1 MKKSIKYL
9 SISLGLIL
17 SIFSCEVVDFDLQ
30 ENPNFLTPERAN
42 PESLINELQFLFQ
55 DIVSDMIRNTD
66 DIMRYEAM
74 TDNYAD
80 VASATS
86 LDTEWERFYE
96 ALLVSR
102 TIEQQAASDSN
113 LLFHNAI
120 NKLLMG
126 YLTATMI
133 DYVGSI
139 PFSEAAN
146 AIEFPNPNVD
156 SGTELYRQVLADI
169 DQAVTDINNSTFN
182 VESDLFYGSDRA
194 KWTAFA
200 NSFKLRLL
208 IQAQM
213 ASGDIGVTN
222 LSSEINNLLSGDL
235 IDTPEEDFVWRNA
248 AVNEPESRHKY
259 FTRGY
264 ISGFSQYI
272 SNQFMFMLK
281 DSKSM
286 EDPRIRY
293 YLYRQSNED
302 PFSGPPFLACGDDPG
317 GTDFCYVGN
326 SYWGLDHGETRTGR
340 GDDDLRTTFGIYPGG
355 GKFDEDDFSRASTAS
370 STNNLSGAGIIPI
383 ITSFNLKFLIAE
395 SALALG
401 TNGDPAV
408 LLGEA
413 IRGSMN
419 KVLGFGGVSSSFAAS
434 SSDVDDYVN
443 EVLTAY
449 GSAASSEARMNIL
462 ITEAY
467 LANFGNSIE
476 AYNTYR
482 RTGYPSNLQIP
493 IDDDNPTFPRSFP
506 YSNEAVNTN
515 LSLNQKQITEQVFWD
530 KNPEGFIK

>member
-1 MKKSIKYL
+1 MKKIIKYL

-17 SIFSCEVVDFDLQ
+17 AILSCEVTDFDLQ
-30 ENPNFLTPERAN
+30 DNPNFLTPESAN
-42 PESLINELQFLFQ
+42 PESLLNELQYLFQ
-55 DIVSDMIRNTD
+55 DIVGDMIRNAD

-74 TDNYAD
+74 TNNYSD

-102 TIEQQAASDSN
+102 TIEQQAANNPN
-113 LLFHNAI
+113 LLLHNAI

-126 YLTATMI
+126 YLTTAMV
-133 DYVGSI
+133 DYVGGI
-139 PFSEAAN
+139 PFTEAAN
-146 AIEFPNPNVD
+146 AAEFPNPNID
-156 SGTELYRQVLADI
+156 SGTDLYRQVLVEI
-169 DQAVTDINNSTFN
+169 DQSIVDINNSTFN
-182 VESDLFYGSDRA
+182 VQSDLFYNSDRE
-194 KWTAFA
+194 KWVAFA

-213 ASGDIGVTN
+213 ASADIGVTN
-222 LSSEINNLLSGDL
+222 LSAEINNLLSRNL

-248 AVNEPESRHKY
+248 AVVTPESRHKY
-259 FTRGY
+259 YTRGY

-272 SNQFMFMLK
+272 GNQFMFMLK
-281 DSKSM
+281 DSKSN

-293 YLYRQSNED
+293 YLYRQSNID
-302 PFSGPPFLACGDDPG
+302 PFSPQLFIACGEDPG
-317 GTDFCYVGN
+317 GTDFCYIGDG
-326 SYWGLDHGETRTGR
+326 YWGLDHGETRTGR

-370 STNNLSGAGIIPI
+370 STNNLNGAGIIPI
-383 ITSFNLKFLIAE
+383 ITSFSLKFLIAE

-401 TNGDPAV
+401 TNGDPAT
-408 LLGEA
+408 LLEEA
-413 IRGSMN
+413 VRASMD

-434 SSDVDDYVN
+434 SSDVDDYVT
-443 EVLTAY
+443 EVLSTYA
-449 GSAASSEARMNIL
+449 SATSLEERMDIL

-515 LSLNQKQITEQVFWD
+515 LSLSQKQITEQVFWD
-530 KNPEGFIK
+530 KNPSGFIK